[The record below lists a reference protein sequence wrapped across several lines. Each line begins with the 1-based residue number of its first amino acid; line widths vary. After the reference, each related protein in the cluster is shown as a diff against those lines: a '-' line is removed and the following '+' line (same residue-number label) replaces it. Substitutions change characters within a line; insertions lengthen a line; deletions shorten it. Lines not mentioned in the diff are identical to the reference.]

1 MESRI
6 EKSLRKKKK
15 KRNNILKIMTIVFC
29 AILFILGLLTTEYSI
44 QELTFDNSHR
54 IFSVSFRERQ
64 LSIELFGKIYV
75 YEFFSYLNKII
86 RTIKWP
92 DLSGHLI
99 YINLFICYNCNDY
112 LKLWGGRTWPK
123 IDRRK

>member
-1 MESRI
+1 MVVIMESRI

-86 RTIKWP
+86 RTIK
-92 DLSGHLI
+92 
-99 YINLFICYNCNDY
+99 
-112 LKLWGGRTWPK
+112 
-123 IDRRK
+123 